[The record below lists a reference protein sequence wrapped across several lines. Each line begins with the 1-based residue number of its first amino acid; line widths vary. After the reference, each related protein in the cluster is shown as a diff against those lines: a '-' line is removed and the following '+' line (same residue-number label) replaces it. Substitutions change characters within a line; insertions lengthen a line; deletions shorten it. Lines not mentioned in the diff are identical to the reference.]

1 MGRKKI
7 DFTKEQDDRITQ
19 LVNEGHSLNQI
30 LPIIN
35 SEFNSSFSRSGIDRR
50 IKTLGIERT
59 TYKKVKEDIII
70 LNPKLLNRVEEL
82 REWKRQ
88 QADNRDIITEQ
99 YIANAMC
106 IGVKTLNKMYKQF
119 DIPQR
124 LSYWSRPDIYFDV
137 NEVVDCTT
145 LRNDM
150 REWIYTE
157 ILKRKPKDMRV
168 ERNVVVHTE
177 PMTIKFSYLNNDDK
191 WVEKTVD
198 MDGADLKVDF
208 YFPDYKTGF
217 YYNDHIY
224 FKSLCKNSSTSVI
237 SIAWESYLRRF
248 KNEVKLMAF
257 PPFKS
262 VEDRY
267 IDIEYMAKSMI
278 DRAISGE
285 YNYWKYAESL
295 K

>member
-19 LVNEGHSLNQI
+19 LVNEGYSLNQI

-70 LNPKLLNRVEEL
+70 LNPKLSNRVEEL
-82 REWKRQ
+82 CEWKRKQ
-88 QADNRDIITEQ
+88 SNNPDTITEQ
-99 YIANAMC
+99 DIANEMG
-106 IGVKTLNKMYKQF
+106 ISIKTLNKMYKQF
-119 DIPQR
+119 NIPQR
-124 LSYWSRPDIYFDV
+124 LLYWSRPDIYFDV

-145 LRNDM
+145 LKNDM
-150 REWIYTE
+150 REWIYAE

-168 ERNVVVHTE
+168 ERDVVIHTE
-177 PMTIKFSYLNNDDK
+177 PMTIKFSYYNNDHK

-198 MDGADLKVDF
+198 MDGVDLKVDF

-237 SIAWESYLRRF
+237 PIAWESYLRQF
-248 KNEVKLMAF
+248 KNGVKLMAVS
-257 PPFKS
+257 PIKS
-262 VEDRY
+262 LEERY
-267 IDIEYMAKSMI
+267 IDIDYMAKSMI

-285 YNYWKYAESL
+285 YNCWKHAESL

>member
-7 DFTKEQDDRITQ
+7 EFTKEQDERISQ
-19 LVNEGHSLNQI
+19 LVSEGYSLNQI

-35 SEFNSSFSRSGIDRR
+35 GEFNSSFSRSGIDRR
-50 IKTLGIERT
+50 IKTLGIDRT
-59 TYKKVKEDIII
+59 TCKTVKENITIH
-70 LNPKLLNRVEEL
+70 NRKLANRVEEL
-82 REWKRQ
+82 CEWKRR
-88 QADNRDIITEQ
+88 QANDRDTITEQ
-99 YIANAMC
+99 YIANEMGIC
-106 IGVKTLNKMYKQF
+106 VKTLNKMYKQF
-119 DIPQR
+119 NIPQR
-124 LSYWSRPDIYFDV
+124 LLYWSRPDIYFDV

-145 LRNDM
+145 LKNDM

-168 ERNVVVHTE
+168 ERDVVIRTE
-177 PMTIKFSYLNNDDK
+177 PMTIKYSYRRDDDK
-191 WVEKTVD
+191 WVEKSVD
-198 MDGADLKVDF
+198 MDGVDLKVDF

-217 YYNDHIY
+217 FYDDFHH

-237 SIAWESYLRRF
+237 PIAWESYLRQF

-257 PPFKS
+257 LPFKS
-262 VEDRY
+262 LEDRY
-267 IDIEYMAKSMI
+267 IDIEFMAKSMI

-285 YNYWKYAESL
+285 YNHWKYAESL